1 MRRVAIVGGSG
12 NGKSTLAASLAEKID
27 ATSIELD
34 ELFHGENWAPT
45 PTPEFRRRVAEALDT
60 DRWVVAGNYSVVMD
74 LVHGG
79 ADTII
84 WLDLPRW
91 LVTWSVIRRS
101 LRRVIQREELR
112 NGNRERWR
120 NLVSRD
126 PEVNIIVWAWTHHAA
141 HTKRYEG
148 FLTSPFW
155 AHADVRRLRSR
166 REVAQ
171 LLSSV

>member
-12 NGKSTLAASLAEKID
+12 SGKSTLAAALTEKID
-27 ATSIELD
+27 GTSIELD
-34 ELFHGENWAPT
+34 ELFHGKNWAPT
-45 PTPEFRRRVAEALDT
+45 PTPEFRHRVAAALDT
-60 DRWVVAGNYSVVMD
+60 DSWVVAGNYSVVMD

-101 LRRVIQREELR
+101 LRRVIKREELW

-120 NLVSRD
+120 NLISRD
-126 PEVNIIVWAWTHHAA
+126 PEVNIIVWAWTHHEA

-148 FLTSPFW
+148 FLAGPFW

-171 LLSSV
+171 MLSSL

>member
-1 MRRVAIVGGSG
+1 MRRVAIVGEPGA
-12 NGKSTLAASLAEKID
+12 GKSTLAAALAEKIGG
-27 ATSIELD
+27 TSIELD
-34 ELFHGENWAPT
+34 ALFHGEDWAPT
-45 PTPEFRRRVAEALDT
+45 PTPEFRRRVSEALDIES
-60 DRWVVAGNYSVVMD
+60 WVVAGNYSVVMD

-91 LVTWSVIRRS
+91 LVTWRVIRRS
-101 LRRVIQREELR
+101 VRRAVKREELW

-148 FLTSPFW
+148 FLVSPFW

-166 REVAQ
+166 RDVAQ
-171 LLSSV
+171 ILSSV